1 MLATSITNFYWGIT
15 GALGLAAIGA
25 YVGGFLSIYVGR
37 KLHIMDRPGSRSS
50 HSIPTPRTGG
60 MAILLG
66 TLMGLSLHAQPSMAF
81 IAAAVVGAIITT
93 ISFLDDLITI
103 PSLPRLA
110 GHFIVAGLTLYMIG
124 LGLPALGLP
133 FARVELPPLVGF
145 IVGLVFVVGFVNFF
159 NFMDGI
165 NGLAAAQGIWGG
177 LTLAILLAWGQHGP
191 GMSNNFLYGA
201 AIAGGSLGF
210 LPHNFPKA
218 RIFMGDIGST
228 TIGFVLAVLTLLGSR
243 HGRIAGE
250 PIPWV
255 AFVMPLGVFLYD
267 ATFTLFKRILR
278 GENFLKAHRQHHYQL
293 LVRCGWSHT
302 KVTAL
307 QMGLMTLCSIGALL
321 YAAGDD
327 PVRLAV
333 LLLVLC
339 VFVSYS
345 VLVHRYFRAHGRD
358 APAEAAS

>member
-1 MLATSITNFYWGIT
+1 MLDSTTGFYWGIT
-15 GALGLAAIGA
+15 GALGMAAIGSYA
-25 YVGGFLSIYVGR
+25 GGFLAAYVGR

-50 HSIPTPRTGG
+50 HSTPTPRTGG

-66 TLMGLSLHAQPSMAF
+66 TLMGLSLHAQATMAF
-81 IAAAVVGAIITT
+81 VAAAVVGAIITT
-93 ISFLDDLITI
+93 ISFLDDIITI

-110 GHFIVAGLTLYMIG
+110 GHFVVAGLTLHMIH
-124 LGLPALGLP
+124 LHLPALGLP
-133 FARVELPPLVGF
+133 YARVPLPEIVGF
-145 IVGLVFVVGFVNFF
+145 AVGMVFVVGFVNFY

-165 NGLAAAQGIWGG
+165 NGLAAAQGVWGG
-177 LTLAILLAWGQHGP
+177 LTLAILLAWGQHGQEM
-191 GMSNNFLYGA
+191 GNSFLYGA

-210 LPHNFPKA
+210 IPHNFPKA

-243 HGRIAGE
+243 HAEINGQ
-250 PIPWV
+250 PVPWV

-267 ATFTLFKRILR
+267 ATFTLFKRIAR
-278 GENFLKAHRQHHYQL
+278 RENFLKAHREHHYQL
-293 LVRCGWSHT
+293 LVRCGWSHA

-321 YAAGDD
+321 YAGGTD
-327 PVRLAV
+327 PIRLAV
-333 LLLVLC
+333 LVMLAC

-345 VLVHRYFRAHGRD
+345 VLVHRYFNIHRLD
-358 APAEAAS
+358 APTETPA